1 MSLARFSLKYTTY
14 FPMGIY
20 VYGSIYSRSSTLARR
35 DLNSVPICVFTRR
48 STSGVSIGNVL
59 GYYRNLGSLRYGT
72 STAYFAVPG
81 SCTTQSSLQSK

>member
-35 DLNSVPICVFTRR
+35 D
-48 STSGVSIGNVL
+48 
-59 GYYRNLGSLRYGT
+59 
-72 STAYFAVPG
+72 
-81 SCTTQSSLQSK
+81 

>member
-35 DLNSVPICVFTRR
+35 D
-48 STSGVSIGNVL
+48 SIQFP
-59 GYYRNLGSLRYGT
+59 Y
-72 STAYFAVPG
+72 A
-81 SCTTQSSLQSK
+81 SLQDAVRVEYR